1 MIELKKLI
9 VAVLLVAFLLCA
21 TTSAVA
27 QATTRQVQNNVLQAA
42 AEEGNLRMFTGAV
55 DTAGLRDTLSGSGP
69 YTILAP
75 SDNAFKN
82 IPSPQIDALSKDPA
96 QMAALLKN
104 HVIPG
109 KYTIKDLRNQGYVNT
124 LGGKKLKVSS
134 SNGAFAVDGAHIIKN
149 DIPAGNGIV
158 HVIDTV
164 MVPK

>member
-1 MIELKKLI
+1 MMELKKSI
-9 VAVLLVAFLLCA
+9 VAILLVAFLLCA
-21 TTSAVA
+21 TTSVVA
-27 QATTRQVQNNVLQAA
+27 QTTTGQVQNNVLQAA

-75 SDNAFKN
+75 RDNAFMN
-82 IPSPQIDALSKDPA
+82 IPSPEMDALSKDPSK
-96 QMAALLKN
+96 MAAVINN

-124 LGGKKLKVSS
+124 LGGKRLKVSS
-134 SNGAFAVDGAHIIKN
+134 SNGAFAVDGAQIVKN

-164 MVPK
+164 MIPK